1 MHYLTFDE
9 VLKVHSSVFE
19 VSNGLDGIHN
29 KNLLKSCVEWVK
41 DDVYYP
47 TFEQKLVHLVFSVA
61 TGHIFADG
69 NKRTAIAVGAYF
81 LFINNYPQNV
91 CNNFPRYMENV
102 VLRLANNEITKDELL
117 EMIHGYLTSE

>member
-1 MHYLTFDE
+1 MVWMEY
-9 VLKVHSSVFE
+9 
-19 VSNGLDGIHN
+19 II

-61 TGHIFADG
+61 TYHIFADG

-102 VLRLANNEITKDELL
+102 VLRLVNNEITKDELL